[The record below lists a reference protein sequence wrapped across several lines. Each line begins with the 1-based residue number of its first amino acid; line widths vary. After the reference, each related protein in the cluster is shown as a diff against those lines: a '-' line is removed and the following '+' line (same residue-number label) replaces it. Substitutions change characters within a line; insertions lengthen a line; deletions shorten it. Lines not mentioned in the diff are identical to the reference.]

1 MEGWVFLIVCLFW
14 GEVDSIYLCGALC
27 LSKDY
32 INQRKRCTC
41 FDSVQDWFDP
51 DAATLGNQFS

>member
-1 MEGWVFLIVCLFW
+1 MGFLIVCLFW

-32 INQRKRCTC
+32 INQRKKMYM
-41 FDSVQDWFDP
+41 F
-51 DAATLGNQFS
+51 